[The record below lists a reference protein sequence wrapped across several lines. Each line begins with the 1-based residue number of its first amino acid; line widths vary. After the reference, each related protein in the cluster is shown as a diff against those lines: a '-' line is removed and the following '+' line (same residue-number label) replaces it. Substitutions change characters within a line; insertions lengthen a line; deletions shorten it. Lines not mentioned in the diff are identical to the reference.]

1 MTTFKE
7 MDPELVWAAIEG
19 QKDVLTPEAEGLDSL
34 YSSFKCPRCQCELQK
49 EFDPRHAF
57 SNPDVMNARAL
68 LRCANCRYLIDPY
81 SNVILEY
88 GDASKMPVESIP
100 IIDPD

>member
-1 MTTFKE
+1 MSTFKE
-7 MDPELVWAAIEG
+7 MDPKLVLAAIEG
-19 QKDVLTPEAEGLDSL
+19 IEDVLTPEAERLSAL

-57 SNPDVMNARAL
+57 ADSNTMNARAL
-68 LRCANCRYLIDPY
+68 LRCTNCRYLIDPH
-81 SNVILEY
+81 SNLVVEY

-100 IIDPD
+100 IIDPE